1 MVSVTGKIALV
12 TGGGTGIGKAIAA
25 ALAQKGAKVA
35 IASRTSAHVEGAAQ
49 ELQSRGLAVLA
60 LRLDVTK
67 KSDIER
73 GIEALL
79 SQWGPPH
86 ILVNNAGIS
95 GLSMI
100 DDPDDGQWF
109 DIVNTN
115 LNGLYLITKAVLRH
129 MPTQAGGRVINIS
142 SVLGKF
148 GVPGYTAYCTTKHGV
163 IGFTRALALEV
174 VSRGITVNTVCPG
187 WVDTEMA
194 ALGINETAAL
204 QGITPAQFKA
214 QAIEAV
220 PIKRFLDARRSRRA
234 RLLYCFRR
242 SWRYYRAG
250 DQHLRRPNDGVRQ
263 MTSTG
268 LAQISEQYF
277 LSSDRN
283 LREPINHHRPQSGNT
298 RKDCRIAGRPARGR
312 RLGAVERGREAQ
324 AIGDRPASP
333 SARDCFTGYGTCCS
347 MKARNSL
354 ISSPQKPA
362 GPCRSLRQR
371 TFLSLRRDRLLGEK
385 ERSIISG
392 RKKSARTF
400 HCSNPKKWFPSMRRA
415 ASSASLAR
423 GIFRWR

>member
-1 MVSVTGKIALV
+1 MASVTGKIALV

-86 ILVNNAGIS
+86 ILVNNAGRS

-115 LNGLYLITKAVLRH
+115 LNGLYLVTKAVLRH
-129 MPTQAGGRVINIS
+129 MPNQAGGRVINIS

-194 ALGINETAAL
+194 ALGIKETAAL
-204 QGITPAQFKA
+204 QGITPAEFKA

-220 PIKRFLDARRSRRA
+220 PIKRFLEADEVAELVCYIASDAA
-234 RLLYCFRR
+234 
-242 SWRYYRAG
+242 AG
-250 DQHLRRPNDGVRQ
+250 I
-263 MTSTG
+263 TG
-268 LAQISEQYF
+268 
-277 LSSDRN
+277 
-283 LREPINHHRPQSGNT
+283 
-298 RKDCRIAGRPARGR
+298 
-312 RLGAVERGREAQ
+312 Q
-324 AIGDRPASP
+324 AINICGGQ
-333 SARDCFTGYGTCCS
+333 T
-347 MKARNSL
+347 M
-354 ISSPQKPA
+354 
-362 GPCRSLRQR
+362 
-371 TFLSLRRDRLLGEK
+371 
-385 ERSIISG
+385 
-392 RKKSARTF
+392 
-400 HCSNPKKWFPSMRRA
+400 M
-415 ASSASLAR
+415 
-423 GIFRWR
+423 